1 MLENLILSDRKNS
14 ELIKMMTWCGF
25 ADIKHL
31 LTKIITKKREVLE
44 NRHENGIAVNL
55 LSFSGLLIV
64 YLHNAHCEFIV
75 ITAFKTVLLFTNTKI
90 P

>member
-1 MLENLILSDRKNS
+1 MRICRHK
-14 ELIKMMTWCGF
+14 T
-25 ADIKHL
+25 L
-31 LTKIITKKREVLE
+31 LRKIITKKTEVLKK
-44 NRHENGIAVNL
+44 RYENGIAINL

-75 ITAFKTVLLFTNTKI
+75 ITAVKTVLLFTNTKI